1 MTPLR
6 IRSVLA
12 LVLLGVACAGPG
24 AGMTAYVGAELFDG
38 TGAPVVHDA
47 VVIIVGGR
55 IEAAG
60 PPDRGKVPRGAD
72 VTNTAGSCG
81 SSRGGCGTAP
91 TSYERHDSRHTYP
104 PPHARAIFI

>member
-1 MTPLR
+1 MR

-38 TGAPVVHDA
+38 TGAPVIHDA
-47 VVIIVGGR
+47 VVIIADGR

-60 PPDRGKVPRGAD
+60 PPDLVKVPRGAD
-72 VTNTAGSCG
+72 VTNTRRIMWVV
-81 SSRGGCGTAP
+81 SRGMRYGPDELRTP
-91 TSYERHDSRHTYP
+91 
-104 PPHARAIFI
+104 

>member
-1 MTPLR
+1 MR

-38 TGAPVVHDA
+38 TGAPVIHDA
-47 VVIIVGGR
+47 VVIIAGGR

-60 PPDRGKVPRGAD
+60 PPDLVKVPRGAD
-72 VTNTAGSCG
+72 VANTRRIMWVV
-81 SSRGGCGTAP
+81 SRGTRYGPDELRTP
-91 TSYERHDSRHTYP
+91 
-104 PPHARAIFI
+104 